1 MSVHAFKHRFRKLRL
16 FFYKRK
22 YELLLFGLIQHLYI
36 GIFLID
42 LKWYAQVIWPVNML
56 ILGWTSVG
64 IFNEKGRWKRNARV
78 ILMSL
83 VVILPISLPFLN
95 HISYF
100 MDALSIIYV
109 LFFAFIFYEVM
120 RFLLRPSYINSDI
133 ILAAA
138 CGYFLLIEMC
148 VFLMQLMYY
157 QDPTSLNNVS
167 NAGPAATYIDL
178 VYFASVV
185 QSTIG
190 FGDITPNAHHTK
202 LAVSFFGV
210 VGQFYS
216 VVLVGILISK
226 FAAASGKKD

>member
-1 MSVHAFKHRFRKLRL
+1 MSIHSPIHRSRKLRL

-22 YELLLFGLIQHLYI
+22 YELLLFGLLQHLYI
-36 GIFLID
+36 GIFLVNLD
-42 LKWYAQVIWPVNML
+42 WYAQVIWPINML

-64 IFNEKGRWKRNARV
+64 IFNEKGRWKRNVRT
-78 ILMSL
+78 ILMIS
-83 VVILPISLPFLN
+83 VVVLPISLSFLN
-95 HISYF
+95 DVPYF
-100 MDALSIIYV
+100 MDMLSIIYV
-109 LFFAFIFYEVM
+109 IFFAFIFYEVM
-120 RFLLRPSYINSDI
+120 RFLLRPSYINADI

-138 CGYFLLIEMC
+138 CGYLLLIEMC
-148 VFLMQLMYY
+148 VFLMQLLYY

-178 VYFASVV
+178 VYFASIV

-226 FAAASGKKD
+226 FASATRK